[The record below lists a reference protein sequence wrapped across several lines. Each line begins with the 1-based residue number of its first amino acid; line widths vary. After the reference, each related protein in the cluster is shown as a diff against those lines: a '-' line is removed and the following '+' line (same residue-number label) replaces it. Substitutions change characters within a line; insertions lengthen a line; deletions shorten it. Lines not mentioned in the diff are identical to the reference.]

1 MEEEESDQLP
11 RGSDTDLASYQEQL
25 EEATAALL
33 RAGQYLEAETG
44 KRQSKYRNSREESK
58 KEEDKGSGLYM
69 PMVGASSTDKE
80 EPAEDGEDATAEEK
94 KDLQMREGREEDRRE
109 TSLLSTVG
117 LDWLFSDSEPEQPP
131 GSPKPVEKSTLRSR
145 SESPKSGSSP
155 QALEGESREP
165 RDSSHGSSGTD
176 TETRYFLETS
186 IEANLEPCCPGPC

>member
-1 MEEEESDQLP
+1 MP

-44 KRQSKYRNSREESK
+44 KRQSQYRNSRDESK
-58 KEEDKGSGLYM
+58 KEEDKGSGPYM
-69 PMVGASSTDKE
+69 PMVGASSTDQEELAEGEEDIITLEKE
-80 EPAEDGEDATAEEK
+80 I
-94 KDLQMREGREEDRRE
+94 QMREGREEDKRE

-131 GSPKPVEKSTLRSR
+131 GSPKPVEKSSLRSR
-145 SESPKSGSSP
+145 SESPKSGSNP
-155 QALEGESREP
+155 QALEGETREP

-176 TETRYFLETS
+176 TETRCFL
-186 IEANLEPCCPGPC
+186 AKQ

>member
-1 MEEEESDQLP
+1 MEEEDTEQLP

-44 KRQSKYRNSREESK
+44 KRQSQYRNSREESK
-58 KEEDKGSGLYM
+58 KDEDKGSGPYM
-69 PMVGASSTDKE
+69 PMVGSSSTDKE
-80 EPAEDGEDATAEEK
+80 EPAEGEEDVTTQEK
-94 KDLQMREGREEDRRE
+94 MEIQMREERDEDRRE

-131 GSPKPVEKSTLRSR
+131 GSPKPVEKSALRSR

-155 QALEGESREP
+155 QVLEGETREP

-176 TETRYFLETS
+176 TETRYFLAKLLHF
-186 IEANLEPCCPGPC
+186 IGK